1 MVGNGRTWALTPK
14 DLYPRDSPAVDVIDI
29 SRTGNNRIV
38 KDTMVIANDSFKIV
52 RNGDNWGWTS
62 VACGSDSGGW
72 LNLVIYDG
80 AQLAQVLTE
89 AVGRHR
95 RDYPTIEVIIST
107 RPFPDPASGT
117 FGELLRQV
125 VTDEPS
131 ETRTDSVGK
140 LESVTTLWGMIFER
154 FDLGEGSCPNELAM
168 LMYAD
173 RLSTYALLEGGA
185 FLPIGANSANV
196 HRDDLRLASCLR
208 RLRSMT
214 SWVSPY
220 TDIDKRCREAIV
232 AHVELRPSLRGF
244 YGSAC
249 TN

>member
-1 MVGNGRTWALTPK
+1 LSNYEIKPVEIDAFVLEIFGRRSMQLSARVFRMSAL
-14 DLYPRDSPAVDVIDI
+14 
-29 SRTGNNRIV
+29 
-38 KDTMVIANDSFKIV
+38 
-52 RNGDNWGWTS
+52 
-62 VACGSDSGGW
+62 
-72 LNLVIYDG
+72 
-80 AQLAQVLTE
+80 
-89 AVGRHR
+89 H
-95 RDYPTIEVIIST
+95 
-107 RPFPDPASGT
+107 
-117 FGELLRQV
+117 
-125 VTDEPS
+125 
-131 ETRTDSVGK
+131 
-140 LESVTTLWGMIFER
+140 
-154 FDLGEGSCPNELAM
+154 ELAM